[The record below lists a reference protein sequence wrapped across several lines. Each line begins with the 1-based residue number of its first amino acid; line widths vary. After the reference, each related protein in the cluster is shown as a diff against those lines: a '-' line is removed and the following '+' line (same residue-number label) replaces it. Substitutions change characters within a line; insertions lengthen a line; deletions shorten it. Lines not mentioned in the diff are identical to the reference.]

1 MVYIAACCRFCMGCW
16 RRVAS
21 LVRCMQLVQR
31 QLLNMINTTSFRC
44 PRVKAAFSCFH
55 SAVSHGLA
63 PPVYTRRW
71 LYSLTKPRYD
81 VTASTLIGV
90 RASLG
95 ALRGF
100 IPIVASPW
108 PLHAVWCIS
117 GGSKVV
123 SIHLCFPSD
132 TRDWW
137 WCYAWASTGSVNLHF
152 AWAWSRRILLAV
164 SLYQTWLVVDR
175 TARDIS

>member
-1 MVYIAACCRFCMGCW
+1 MVYIAGYCRFCTGCW
-16 RRVAS
+16 QRVAS
-21 LVRCMQLVQR
+21 LARCMQLVQR

-55 SAVSHGLA
+55 WAVSHGLA

-100 IPIVASPW
+100 LPIVASPW

-123 SIHLCFPSD
+123 SIHLCFPS
-132 TRDWW
+132 
-137 WCYAWASTGSVNLHF
+137 AFSVVGASLMQFLPTAAPLRPVTGGGVVPG
-152 AWAWSRRILLAV
+152 RLLG
-164 SLYQTWLVVDR
+164 L
-175 TARDIS
+175 